1 MNVKEITLLF
11 YDYGSYIEV
20 AKKFTES
27 FACVY
32 YFNPNVHDGFQDKRD
47 VTIGEG
53 IVDVIKVKEW
63 ASVIDMVDMVFFSDC
78 YEADLQSYF
87 RNCGKLVFGSGQ
99 SSILELDRGYSKQ
112 VLEEVG
118 LPIGPYQIVRGVNEL
133 ESTLREKENV
143 YIKSNHRG
151 NHETT
156 KWKNYALSKGEIR
169 RMRKDMSIFG
179 DDEIYI
185 LEDQLDCVAEIGS
198 DSFCIEGQY
207 PSTIVAGIEVKDC
220 YDDQT
225 EVLTDSGWKL
235 FKDLNRTE
243 MVLTLNIS
251 NTRHMKSEYQR
262 PIHYTEK
269 EYNGELIYIE
279 KDSVSLCV
287 TPGHNIMVQDGV
299 QNEFAEEVEWG
310 GKIEKTGFINRKF
323 KRGKRILRLQ
333 KIKDV
338 VDRKKRFSLLQPKA
352 KFCIQDKRGNSR
364 IKIGGVSYT
373 KIQMASLLGL
383 YLSEGSVSNNYITI
397 SQYKYINEFKIILD
411 KLPVRF
417 NKINVGFGLYDK
429 ELSNYLSQFG
439 KAFEK
444 YVPQWLKDS
453 SYNVINSFLDA
464 YCLGDGSFI
473 KSYKKIRKDNPTS
486 LAYPDG
492 YKPMINRRF
501 YTSSSKMADDIQ
513 ELLVKIGNVAVSHT
527 DRSYYNKTDNC
538 DYLMYSVYE
547 KLVNRKNYIF
557 PEDIQYVPY
566 SGKVYCV
573 TVPNSIIMVRRNG
586 KSMWCG
592 NCAYLCKFMPYSE
605 LPKQVKMVMDRLSP
619 KFEELGYRG
628 WFSNEIIIAEDMKGY
643 MLDFT
648 CRMPQPPTT
657 LLINNITN
665 FAECA
670 VNVASGIVPRLECK
684 YRYGCQFILHS
695 DMAQNDDT
703 PLIVPKEY
711 QSYVSL
717 KNLYID
723 EEGTWYY
730 ARRGVKMREIGSV
743 IGLGDTL
750 KQAIDMARMIA
761 NSIQAE
767 DAHIDDSS
775 IDKGLESL
783 KKLSNRGIRFI

>member
-1 MNVKEITLLF
+1 MNPKEITLLF

-53 IVDVIKVKEW
+53 ILDVIKVKEW
-63 ASVIDMVDMVFFSDC
+63 ASVIDMIDMVFFSDC

-156 KWKNYALSKGEIR
+156 KWKNYTLSKGEIR

-179 DDEIYI
+179 DDELYI

-207 PSTIVAGIEVKDC
+207 PSTIVAGIEVKD
-220 YDDQT
+220 
-225 EVLTDSGWKL
+225 
-235 FKDLNRTE
+235 
-243 MVLTLNIS
+243 
-251 NTRHMKSEYQR
+251 
-262 PIHYTEK
+262 
-269 EYNGELIYIE
+269 
-279 KDSVSLCV
+279 
-287 TPGHNIMVQDGV
+287 
-299 QNEFAEEVEWG
+299 
-310 GKIEKTGFINRKF
+310 
-323 KRGKRILRLQ
+323 
-333 KIKDV
+333 
-338 VDRKKRFSLLQPKA
+338 
-352 KFCIQDKRGNSR
+352 
-364 IKIGGVSYT
+364 
-373 KIQMASLLGL
+373 
-383 YLSEGSVSNNYITI
+383 
-397 SQYKYINEFKIILD
+397 
-411 KLPVRF
+411 
-417 NKINVGFGLYDK
+417 
-429 ELSNYLSQFG
+429 
-439 KAFEK
+439 
-444 YVPQWLKDS
+444 
-453 SYNVINSFLDA
+453 
-464 YCLGDGSFI
+464 
-473 KSYKKIRKDNPTS
+473 
-486 LAYPDG
+486 
-492 YKPMINRRF
+492 
-501 YTSSSKMADDIQ
+501 
-513 ELLVKIGNVAVSHT
+513 
-527 DRSYYNKTDNC
+527 
-538 DYLMYSVYE
+538 
-547 KLVNRKNYIF
+547 
-557 PEDIQYVPY
+557 
-566 SGKVYCV
+566 
-573 TVPNSIIMVRRNG
+573 
-586 KSMWCG
+586 
-592 NCAYLCKFMPYSE
+592 CAYLCKFMPYSE

-761 NSIQAE
+761 KSIQAE

-783 KKLSNRGIRFI
+783 KNLSNHGIRFI